1 MRRTTTAL
9 LAAIA
14 ATVGVVGV
22 GTTAAARPEATPAPS
37 LQRIVRVVTLGD
49 SYSSGSGIHRNASSY
64 DDHGPEAHSF
74 DPSTRLGSS
83 ACQRELDE
91 TPGPRLAAQL
101 GAESVFIACAGAVI
115 GEIPNQVRAAHIPGD
130 GGGTLVTMTIGGN
143 DLRTVRD
150 ENWPD
155 ALVRCITSA
164 HCHESSKNQMANL
177 DDIRKRLVETYQA
190 IGEQYPDI
198 TVRVLGYPRLMQGN
212 GRCDGVTGI
221 SGDEADWIDE
231 QVDLLNHEIEVATAR
246 ARGWTGADI
255 RYVDVADEF
264 DNHGAC
270 RFWQRDRFVND
281 AVFGDT
287 FRRSQLADGTIQEH
301 WTDGPLNVST
311 ASFHP
316 SSKGYD
322 AYLVALRA
330 SLADLPGVTP
340 TR

>member
-1 MRRTTTAL
+1 MRRTTTTL
-9 LAAIA
+9 LAAA
-14 ATVGVVGV
+14 AAMVGVIGV
-22 GTTAAARPEATPAPS
+22 GTSVSARPEATAAAS
-37 LQRIVRVVTLGD
+37 LVRIERVVTLGD

-91 TPGPRLAAQL
+91 TPGPRLAEQL
-101 GAESVFIACAGAVI
+101 AAESVFIACAGAVI
-115 GEIPNQVRAAHIPGD
+115 REIPAQMRVADVPGD
-130 GGGTLVTMTIGGN
+130 GLGTLVTMTIGGN

-164 HCHESSKNQMANL
+164 RCHRSSKNQMANL
-177 DDIRKRLVETYQA
+177 DDLREDLVATYRA
-190 IGEQYPDI
+190 IGEEFPAI
-198 TVRVLGYPRLMQGN
+198 TVRVLAYPRLMQGN

-221 SGDEADWIDE
+221 SGDEADWIDD
-231 QVDLLNHEIEVATAR
+231 QVDLLNHQIEVATAR
-246 ARGWTGADI
+246 SRGLTGADI
-255 RYVDVADEF
+255 RYVDVGDEF

-281 AVFGDT
+281 AVFGDSL
-287 FRRSQLADGTIQEH
+287 RRSQLADGTIHEH

-311 ASFHP
+311 AAFHP

-322 AYLVALRA
+322 AYLSALG
-330 SLADLPGVTP
+330 SSIADLPGVHL

>member
-1 MRRTTTAL
+1 MVMRCATTTLFAVAT
-9 LAAIA
+9 AA
-14 ATVGVVGV
+14 VGVVGV
-22 GTTAAARPEATPAPS
+22 GTTASARPEATQAAS
-37 LQRIVRVVTLGD
+37 LARIERVVTLGD
-49 SYSSGSGIHRNASSY
+49 SYSSGSGIHRNASDY

-74 DPSTRLGSS
+74 DRSTRLGSS

-101 GAESVFIACAGAVI
+101 DADSEFIACAGAVI
-115 GEIPNQVRAAHIPGD
+115 REIPAQVRAADIPGD
-130 GGGTLVTMTIGGN
+130 GTGTLVTITIGGN

-155 ALVRCITSA
+155 ALLRCITSA

-177 DDIRKRLVETYQA
+177 DDLREDLVETYRA
-190 IGEQYPDI
+190 IGDEYPGI
-198 TVRVLGYPRLMQGN
+198 ALRVLGYPELMQGN

-221 SGDEADWIDE
+221 SGDEATWIDD
-231 QVDLLNHEIEVATAR
+231 QVDLLNHEIEVAAAR

-255 RYVDVADEF
+255 EYVDVVDEF

-287 FRRSQLADGTIQEH
+287 FRRSQLADGTVIEH
-301 WTDGPLNVST
+301 WTDGALNVST

-322 AYLVALRA
+322 AYFSALR
-330 SLADLPGVTP
+330 SSIPPELLP

>member
-1 MRRTTTAL
+1 MPRSTRFL
-9 LAAIA
+9 VAAVA
-14 ATVGVVGV
+14 ATVGVVAV
-22 GTTAAARPEATPAPS
+22 GGSVSARPETSAGS
-37 LQRIVRVVTLGD
+37 VRIERVVTLGD

-74 DPSTRLGSS
+74 DRFTRLGSS

-91 TPGPRLAAQL
+91 TPGPRLADQL
-101 GAESVFIACAGAVI
+101 DAESVFIACAGAVI
-115 GEIPNQVRAAHIPGD
+115 SEIPAQVRAADVPGD
-130 GGGTLVTMTIGGN
+130 GDGTLVMMTIGGN
-143 DLRTVRD
+143 DLRTIRD

-155 ALVRCITSA
+155 ALTRCITSA
-164 HCHESSKNQMANL
+164 RCHESSKNQMVNL
-177 DDIRKRLVETYQA
+177 DQIREDLVDAYRA
-190 IGEQYPDI
+190 IGEQHPEI
-198 TVRVLGYPRLMQGN
+198 SVRVLAYPRLMQGN

-231 QVDLLNHEIEVATAR
+231 QVDLLNHQIEVATAR
-246 ARGWTGADI
+246 ARGMTGADI
-255 RYVDVADEF
+255 RFVDVIDEF

-287 FRRSQLADGTIQEH
+287 FRRSQLADGTVREH
-301 WTDGPLNVST
+301 WTDGLFNVST

-322 AYLVALRA
+322 AYLAALRT
-330 SLADLPGVTP
+330 SLPPELLP